1 MVQLKQALVTSLSA
15 PNNTLSFLKS
25 LPNSTSKLAA
35 LNSLLFSCCPS
46 VSSSADSIAKTPSPT
61 TVLQLQTYALEAKV
75 LLKIKKGDEYWELLT
90 KCLAAF
96 CRRCAPKEGGKE
108 RYKVVREVVLQFQ
121 GAVPGDLPENIL
133 QLLSTV
139 AQESGHGSEALKWM
153 AEAHT
158 LLNKKGNVVVQDL
171 NDVAQSVHFIKLATL
186 NLKAYALT
194 LGSGTSSTSVTVTV
208 ESVMDVGDKIKNA
221 IQSIDA
227 LTKVKMEDLEK
238 LLQEVALFRR
248 AATVVAVTP
257 IPPVTQESRDL
268 QAARTQLKS
277 VCTGVSEMAIR
288 YFRNYISLQPNN
300 GERVK
305 RLAAPAVDF
314 IIAKVRQEAGSGGQ
328 VFLETWESMDKT
340 LNDCLDLMNLL
351 LGHESDQK
359 MDTDSEKV
367 KEEEGNKGSD
377 FEKISAA
384 YWKAACA
391 LKKLDAQKE
400 GIKAMKRSV
409 TALLG
414 RPKEETLRG
423 GLVAKLERLGNGFY
437 QIGEIARAEDAF
449 LEGIKVLQAEGAL
462 DEILQLADNACLSEI
477 FGDDQI
483 GMMLGRVLD
492 GIVKCVLKDA
502 PSRRQRNPSWG
513 GIPFDSEALNRETR
527 GLMLEWEL
535 RGLCGLG
542 KKDLLMVKSVAERLL
557 ELYTDEEPLR
567 RARYDTKRWLWIA

>member
-1 MVQLKQALVTSLSA
+1 M
-15 PNNTLSFLKS
+15 
-25 LPNSTSKLAA
+25 
-35 LNSLLFSCCPS
+35 
-46 VSSSADSIAKTPSPT
+46 
-61 TVLQLQTYALEAKV
+61 
-75 LLKIKKGDEYWELLT
+75 
-90 KCLAAF
+90 
-96 CRRCAPKEGGKE
+96 
-108 RYKVVREVVLQFQ
+108 
-121 GAVPGDLPENIL
+121 PGEIPENIL

-139 AQESGHGSEALKWM
+139 AQESGYGSEALKWM
-153 AEAHT
+153 EEANIR
-158 LLNKKGNVVVQDL
+158 LYKQGNAVVQGL
-171 NDVAQSVHFIKLATL
+171 NDAAQSVRLTKAATL
-186 NLKAYALT
+186 NLKTYALT
-194 LGSGTSSTSVTVTV
+194 LGLGASSASVIVTV
-208 ESVMDVGDKIKNA
+208 ESVVDVRDKTKNA

-257 IPPVTQESRDL
+257 IPPVTQEPRDL
-268 QAARTQLKS
+268 QAARTELKNVS
-277 VCTGVSEMAIR
+277 GSVSEMAIR
-288 YFRNYISLQPNN
+288 YFRNYILLQPNN
-300 GERVK
+300 PERVK

-314 IIAKVRQEAGSGGQ
+314 ITAKARQEAGSGGQ
-328 VFLETWESMDKT
+328 VFLEAWESLDKT

-351 LGHESDQK
+351 VEHESDR
-359 MDTDSEKV
+359 KV
-367 KEEEGNKGSD
+367 GTGSEEEGNGKGSE

-409 TALLG
+409 TALLA

-423 GLVAKLERLGNGFY
+423 GLAAKLERLGNSFY
-437 QIGEIARAEDAF
+437 QVGEIVRAEEAF

-477 FGDDQI
+477 FGDDRI
-483 GMMLGRVLD
+483 GMMLGRMLD

-502 PSRRQRNPSWG
+502 PSRRQRDPNWG
-513 GIPFDSEALNRETR
+513 GIPFDNEILNRETR

-542 KKDLLMVKSVAERLL
+542 KKDFPMMKAVTERLL

-567 RARYDTKRWLWIA
+567 RARYDLKRQPRIAWVLTLV

>member
-1 MVQLKQALVTSLSA
+1 MLKT
-15 PNNTLSFLKS
+15 
-25 LPNSTSKLAA
+25 
-35 LNSLLFSCCPS
+35 
-46 VSSSADSIAKTPSPT
+46 
-61 TVLQLQTYALEAKV
+61 
-75 LLKIKKGDEYWELLT
+75 KKREEYWELFT

-96 CRRCAPKEGGKE
+96 CRRCAPEEGGKE
-108 RYKVVREVVLQFQ
+108 RYKVFREVVLQFQ
-121 GAVPGDLPENIL
+121 RAVPGNLPENIL
-133 QLLSTV
+133 QMLSTV
-139 AQESGHGSEALKWM
+139 AQESGHSSEALKWM
-153 AEAHT
+153 EEANT
-158 LLNKKGNVVVQDL
+158 LLNKKENVAVQDL
-171 NDVAQSVHFIKLATL
+171 NNAAQSVHFIKLATL

-194 LGSGTSSTSVTVTV
+194 IGSGASSTAVTITV

-221 IQSIDA
+221 VQCIDA

-248 AATVVAVTP
+248 AATVVAVASL
-257 IPPVTQESRDL
+257 PPVTQESRDL
-268 QAARTQLKS
+268 QSARAELKAVCVS
-277 VCTGVSEMAIR
+277 VSGMAIR

-300 GERVK
+300 SERVK

-314 IIAKVRQEAGSGGQ
+314 ITTKVRQEAGSGGQ
-328 VFLETWESMDKT
+328 VFLGTWESLDKT

-351 LGHESDQK
+351 VERENGQK
-359 MDTDSEKV
+359 IDADSEQA
-367 KEEEGNKGSD
+367 KEEENSKSSE

-409 TALLG
+409 TALLS

-437 QIGEIARAEDAF
+437 QAGEIVRAEEAF

-462 DEILQLADNACLSEI
+462 DEILQLADNACLGEI
-477 FGDDQI
+477 FGDDRI
-483 GMMLGRVLD
+483 GMMLGRILD

-502 PSRRQRNPSWG
+502 PSRRHRNPNWD
-513 GIPFDSEALNRETR
+513 GIPFDSEILNRETR

-542 KKDLLMVKSVAERLL
+542 KKDLPMMRAVVERLL

-567 RARYDTKRWLWIA
+567 RARYYSNDGLDILNANLDIESLLKY